1 MFSWHTLGPFKCHS
15 RSKYFCVPHVF
26 LFSHSLLIWATFS
39 IIMHHVTQT
48 KSFSIIFH
56 EPDHVMVQ
64 WNSMTSTV
72 SSIVWVVCFMSL
84 CNIVIIHNVNINIID
99 ECAADLQQL
108 CDEIVSMWT
117 RIFEKCVHVLFLL
130 QHYCLMCKKKVLH
143 GKCEELHGKS
153 LMVWNGFDVA
163 AWGEHE
169 FYKNKCEKYF
179 IISDIFILLYCTVS
193 LFTFLYLLENHCSDF
208 IVTISSQCIIL
219 LDTSFKHRKHFSEKT
234 LLGVMTH

>member
-1 MFSWHTLGPFKCHS
+1 MNVQLICSSYVMKSCQCGQESL
-15 RSKYFCVPHVF
+15 RNVF
-26 LFSHSLLIWATFS
+26 
-39 IIMHHVTQT
+39 MY
-48 KSFSIIFH
+48 
-56 EPDHVMVQ
+56 
-64 WNSMTSTV
+64 
-72 SSIVWVVCFMSL
+72 CFY
-84 CNIVIIHNVNINIID
+84 CNITAW
-99 ECAADLQQL
+99 CA
-108 CDEIVSMWT
+108 
-117 RIFEKCVHVLFLL
+117 
-130 QHYCLMCKKKVLH
+130 KKKVLH